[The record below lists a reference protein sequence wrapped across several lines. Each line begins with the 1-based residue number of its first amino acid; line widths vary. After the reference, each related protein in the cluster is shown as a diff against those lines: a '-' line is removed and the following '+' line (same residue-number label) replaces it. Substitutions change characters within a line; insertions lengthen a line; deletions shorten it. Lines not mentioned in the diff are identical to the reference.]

1 MGSMRE
7 KFVIFRCSMLIAFLA
22 MTVLGTSA
30 LADSF
35 SQGSAANQQFTARG
49 KSGLTGLSGLSYV
62 SSGQSKCRLGYPLA
76 YVDPGSGQLIWQMAA
91 AACVGGL
98 FYIKRVRDFLGRL
111 VKKWFKK
118 H

>member
-1 MGSMRE
+1 MCYE
-7 KFVIFRCSMLIAFLA
+7 FVKLLLWRSFLIVFVA
-22 MTVLGTSA
+22 MMVLGTVAFAS
-30 LADSF
+30 SF
-35 SQGSAANQQFTARG
+35 SQGSVANRQLTVSV
-49 KSGLTGLSGLSYV
+49 KPGLDGLWEFSYAPSAPSRRRV
-62 SSGQSKCRLGYPLA
+62 TYPLA
-76 YVDPGSGQLIWQMAA
+76 YVDPGSGQFIWQMVA

>member
-1 MGSMRE
+1 MCYKSVILWCSLLIVFLVMMVSGS
-7 KFVIFRCSMLIAFLA
+7 SAF
-22 MTVLGTSA
+22 
-30 LADSF
+30 ADSVLH
-35 SQGSAANQQFTARG
+35 GSAAHRQFSAQG
-49 KSGLTGLSGLSYV
+49 KVALDGLWGLSDAPV
-62 SSGQSKCRLGYPLA
+62 GQNRRHLAYPLA
-76 YVDPGSGQLIWQMAA
+76 YVDPGSGQLIWQMVA

>member
-1 MGSMRE
+1 MCYKS
-7 KFVIFRCSMLIAFLA
+7 VILWSSLLIVLLA
-22 MTVLGTSA
+22 VVVSGTSVFGG
-30 LADSF
+30 SI
-35 SQGSAANQQFTARG
+35 SQGPAANRQFSVQG
-49 KSGLTGLSGLSYV
+49 KAALDGLWGLSDAPIV
-62 SSGQSKCRLGYPLA
+62 QSRRHLEYPLA
-76 YVDPGSGQLIWQMAA
+76 YVDPGSGQLIWQMVA

>member
-1 MGSMRE
+1 MRYE
-7 KFVIFRCSMLIAFLA
+7 SVKLSWCSLLIVLLA
-22 MTVLGTSA
+22 MTVLEASA
-30 LADSF
+30 FAGSVSQDSEV
-35 SQGSAANQQFTARG
+35 NRQFTVRG
-49 KSGLTGLSGLSYV
+49 KSSLDWSWGLSYAP
-62 SSGQSKCRLGYPLA
+62 SGQSKRRLTYPLA
-76 YVDPGSGQLIWQMAA
+76 YVDPGSGQLIWQMVA

>member
-1 MGSMRE
+1 MCY
-7 KFVIFRCSMLIAFLA
+7 KFVRLLWWSLLI
-22 MTVLGTSA
+22 SA
-30 LADSF
+30 LAVVVLKTSAFAGAF
-35 SQGSAANQQFTARG
+35 SQGSAGNQQFALRD
-49 KSGLTGLSGLSYV
+49 KLAFDGLSGLSY
-62 SSGQSKCRLGYPLA
+62 SFSGQGGRCLAYPLA
-76 YVDPGSGQLIWQMAA
+76 YVDPGSGQLIWQMVA

>member
-35 SQGSAANQQFTARG
+35 SQGSAVNRQFAVRG
-49 KSGLTGLSGLSYV
+49 KSALDGLWGLSYAP
-62 SSGQSKCRLGYPLA
+62 SGQSKHRLTYPLA
-76 YVDPGSGQLIWQMAA
+76 YVDPGSGQLIWQMLVAA
-91 AACVGGL
+91 GVGGL
-98 FYIKRVRDFLGRL
+98 FYIKRIRDFLGGL

-118 H
+118 R

>member
-1 MGSMRE
+1 MQYESVRLLWW
-7 KFVIFRCSMLIAFLA
+7 SLLITALA
-22 MTVLGTSA
+22 MMVLETSA
-30 LADSF
+30 FAGTF
-35 SQGSAANQQFTARG
+35 SQGSAANQQFTVRG
-49 KSGLTGLSGLSYV
+49 KSAFDGLSVLSYTA
-62 SSGQSKCRLGYPLA
+62 SGQGERRLVYPLA